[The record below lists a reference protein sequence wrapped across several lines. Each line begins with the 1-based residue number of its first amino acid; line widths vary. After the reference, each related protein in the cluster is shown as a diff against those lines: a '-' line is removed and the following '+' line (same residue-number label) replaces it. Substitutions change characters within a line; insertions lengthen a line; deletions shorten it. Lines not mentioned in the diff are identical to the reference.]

1 LKKSYDEVKMEDTQN
16 TLDDFMTT
24 KSWSEV
30 YQSGRDCQWRD
41 WQARRHGNAFDL
53 YKKVTHVSLTGIG
66 TPLSYPTEWVLK
78 TPTTNAQYRWYYAEH
93 FSIVKTR
100 RTRYF
105 YIAVSNCLPGK
116 QISPLELSTKTSS
129 NPEYAVENDV
139 LVCAN
144 ANTFCQGPLSPVR
157 FSMSLQQNGQNH
169 GFNDASNDAFNDVSN
184 DASNGASNDAS
195 NDAPNDASVS
205 GNSKDELSTEEYSI
219 YICCVV
225 LTVFYVPLI
234 LCFGVGNYY
243 HDTLGFSKAQTNN
256 TGKLLLLILTA
267 AAVTHFMAIVFHLS
281 YYDYIMAGHITL
293 IDFTDTSSM
302 FGRSPDYPDTL
313 KVAGNFFNAFSNSMF
328 VLVMVLIGKGKNITR
343 SKISATGKMKIA
355 IYLSVYTSLQ
365 MMVILWKTYMFDPA
379 LVLLDWESPPG
390 TVLLIGRLCVTIW
403 FAYSNFVTLR
413 KLSPHK
419 RSFFRQFCCL
429 GSVWLLALPF
439 FVLVCVFVFN
449 TNALNRE
456 QIYYI
461 ADNVLMFIGIFMIL
475 CMWIPGAAANIF
487 YRDPQKNQTFYGLNS
502 GITSSYSTRNI
513 EKQERKEL
521 LNVALRHA
529 ESLLYKTQRMKDES
543 EDLTSLVDHLNLN
556 LVRRRRKP

>member
-1 LKKSYDEVKMEDTQN
+1 
-16 TLDDFMTT
+16 
-24 KSWSEV
+24 
-30 YQSGRDCQWRD
+30 
-41 WQARRHGNAFDL
+41 
-53 YKKVTHVSLTGIG
+53 
-66 TPLSYPTEWVLK
+66 
-78 TPTTNAQYRWYYAEH
+78 
-93 FSIVKTR
+93 
-100 RTRYF
+100 
-105 YIAVSNCLPGK
+105 
-116 QISPLELSTKTSS
+116 
-129 NPEYAVENDV
+129 
-139 LVCAN
+139 
-144 ANTFCQGPLSPVR
+144 
-157 FSMSLQQNGQNH
+157 MSLQQNGQNQ

-234 LCFGVGNYY
+234 FCFGVGNYY
-243 HDTLGFSKAQTNN
+243 YDTLGFSKAQTNN

-390 TVLLIGRLCVTIW
+390 TILLIGRLCVTIW

-439 FVLVCVFVFN
+439 FDCPGSSQQS
-449 TNALNRE
+449 T
-456 QIYYI
+456 
-461 ADNVLMFIGIFMIL
+461 IL
-475 CMWIPGAAANIF
+475 CRP
-487 YRDPQKNQTFYGLNS
+487 
-502 GITSSYSTRNI
+502 
-513 EKQERKEL
+513 
-521 LNVALRHA
+521 
-529 ESLLYKTQRMKDES
+529 
-543 EDLTSLVDHLNLN
+543 
-556 LVRRRRKP
+556 